1 MSQGDAGKEAV
12 LRAARVLLKD
22 FIPIVDMLWS
32 SKVLSMFPLSAKAQ
46 ESEHWTKGHQRKATS
61 SLALIR
67 EEYRWCLRV
76 RETSYLWGISLFKS
90 SRKWLLPGITG

>member
-1 MSQGDAGKEAV
+1 V
-12 LRAARVLLKD
+12 
-22 FIPIVDMLWS
+22 
-32 SKVLSMFPLSAKAQ
+32 
-46 ESEHWTKGHQRKATS
+46 
-61 SLALIR
+61 ALIR